1 MTMRTTWQDLMASGG
16 PVIADGGMGTMLF
29 AMGLERG
36 TAPELWNVERPDDVR
51 SIHRAYIQAGAQ
63 IILTNSFGGSPYRLA
78 LHDQGARATEL
89 NTAAA
94 QLARAEA
101 DAADRPVIVGGSMG
115 PTGQILAPMGTL
127 AFEDAVSAFEEQ
139 ARALVAGGVDVLWI
153 ETMSD
158 LEEVRAAVEGCQ
170 RAAPAVP
177 VITTMTFDTRGRT
190 MMGVKPEQAVET
202 LQGFNVVALGANCG
216 NGPDELEAALGK
228 MHAAGSPVPLI
239 AKANAGLPRMEDGM
253 AVYDASPDVMAD
265 YALRVRDLGANIIGA
280 CCGSTP
286 DHIRAI
292 AQALSGE

>member
-1 MTMRTTWQDLMASGG
+1 MRTTWQELMASGG

-29 AMGLERG
+29 AKGLERG
-36 TAPELWNVERPDDVR
+36 TSPELWNVDRPDDVR

-63 IILTNSFGGSPYRLA
+63 IILTNSFGGSRYRL
-78 LHDQGARATEL
+78 HDHADRTAEL

-101 DAADRPVIVGGSMG
+101 DTANRPVIVGGSMG
-115 PTGQILAPMGTL
+115 PTGQMLAPMGTL
-127 AFEDAVSAFEEQ
+127 TFEDAVSAFEEQ